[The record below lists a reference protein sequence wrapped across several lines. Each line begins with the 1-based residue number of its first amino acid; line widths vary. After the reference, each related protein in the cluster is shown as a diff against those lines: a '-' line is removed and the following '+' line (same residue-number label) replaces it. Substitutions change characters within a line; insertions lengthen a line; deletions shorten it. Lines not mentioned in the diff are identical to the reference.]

1 MSETRRN
8 PKVATQDDLEEY
20 RAHLEQA
27 QQGKNTGEQSDVAEP
42 TEPEAGTAS
51 DAVDAESQPT
61 NASEVVAPLGYDE
74 AIARRKEI
82 RTYLDPIFAAR
93 AALIE
98 QGDVKQGTFRREWFN
113 AAKPLLD
120 KAGYPVDSTLQHAEF
135 FSIVRELQA
144 EDRALKEQTASERA
158 ARKARAPR
166 ERTAPIK
173 TTKPDRRQAKPLTS
187 KQKRVTQERLDNIE
201 SRTRVWEID
210 SDEADIIARE
220 RFRRAVSRAPGAAVV
235 PQAEAPRTYLETI
248 DTVRDL
254 VTVDGVNGVHIPK
267 GSGRLSGRYMSDY
280 QMNSV
285 VSHAD
290 QIRNG
295 LSERAE
301 ETAFLERAKAFIP
314 ALGAIDSALEAVDM
328 NDDDKVQAVIR
339 RALVASGIYGTDTA
353 RQIGNLS
360 NEELMRLIDFARS
373 ADSQPARAE
382 AQRGNAHPTALPP
395 EAYGPDAGTAS
406 AHPTALPPEAYG
418 PDASEPTA
426 SAHPTALPPEA
437 YGPDTDDLDIFGT
450 AHPTALPPEAYGVET
465 DHDRELDTTIADAR
479 NRYAQLTAKD
489 RISYFGRFL
498 QGDSGLT
505 KLLRRIP
512 GVARI
517 ADSINKHQSR
527 DKDAAQAEY
536 EALVDGISGE
546 ITADTVEQ
554 QLAHRKAWMIN
565 ESLALEQAIAD
576 YTKESSKDA
585 GAFTNWWMSQE
596 GKRFGKAKKAAV
608 IAVGSAATAALAT
621 VFLPSVMFGLATGSL
636 VGGITG
642 GVVAHRVTKRRNNAD
657 VKVGRNA
664 IMSRA
669 DYEAAYS
676 MNQHYDAITQASE
689 EVSAADITTRV
700 EAKSDI
706 EMLRNRKR
714 VGTAKGI
721 GAAAGGLT
729 GLGLGR
735 LHEVWDSHSQA
746 AADAQSALE
755 KADAAREA
763 AEAKAK
769 ALQEQLAQQANGGAE
784 SGAGDFG
791 GSATDTSGATEALRG
806 NSFTVENGSG
816 FVKEWGQWAN
826 LNGHKIDSSTASELH
841 KAVLEKFGPDGVID
855 LKSLPTNAETY
866 IQNGDLRIG
875 APGAAQ
881 WQPGVA
887 DFARDWLKSQGKW

>member
-1 MSETRRN
+1 MSETHRK
-8 PKVATQDDLEEY
+8 PKVATEADLAELKA
-20 RAHLEQA
+20 RLERA
-27 QQGKNTGEQSDVAEP
+27 QQGENTGEQSVVAVP
-42 TEPEAGTAS
+42 TEPEVGTAS

-120 KAGYPVDSTLQHAEF
+120 NAGYPVDNTLRQAEF
-135 FSIVRELQA
+135 FAIVAELQA

-166 ERTAPIK
+166 KPASAARTPRSDQRH
-173 TTKPDRRQAKPLTS
+173 TKPSASGKNYVNQH
-187 KQKRVTQERLDNIE
+187 RLDELE
-201 SRTRVWEID
+201 SRTKVWEID
-210 SDEADIIARE
+210 SDEDDIVAHE
-220 RFRRAVSRAPGAAVV
+220 RARRAAKRAA
-235 PQAEAPRTYLETI
+235 
-248 DTVRDL
+248 TV
-254 VTVDGVNGVHIPK
+254 
-267 GSGRLSGRYMSDY
+267 
-280 QMNSV
+280 
-285 VSHAD
+285 
-290 QIRNG
+290 
-295 LSERAE
+295 
-301 ETAFLERAKAFIP
+301 
-314 ALGAIDSALEAVDM
+314 
-328 NDDDKVQAVIR
+328 
-339 RALVASGIYGTDTA
+339 
-353 RQIGNLS
+353 
-360 NEELMRLIDFARS
+360 
-373 ADSQPARAE
+373 
-382 AQRGNAHPTALPP
+382 
-395 EAYGPDAGTAS
+395 TAS
-406 AHPTALPPEAYG
+406 PITPA
-418 PDASEPTA
+418 ASIPN
-426 SAHPTALPPEA
+426 
-437 YGPDTDDLDIFGT
+437 

-517 ADSINKHQSR
+517 ADKVNTRQSR
-527 DKDAAQAEY
+527 DKNAAQAEY

-554 QLAHRKAWMIN
+554 ELAHRKAWMIN
-565 ESLALEQAIAD
+565 ESLALERAIAD

-608 IAVGSAATAALAT
+608 IAVGGAAAAAVAT
-621 VFLPSVMFGLATGSL
+621 VFLPSMMFGLATGSL

-657 VKVGRNA
+657 IKVGRNA
-664 IMSRA
+664 TMSYA

-735 LHEVWDSHSQA
+735 LHELWDSHSQA

>member
-1 MSETRRN
+1 MSETHRN
-8 PKVATQDDLEEY
+8 PKVATEADLAELKA
-20 RAHLEQA
+20 RLEQA
-27 QQGKNTGEQSDVAEP
+27 QQDAKTSEQPVVA
-42 TEPEAGTAS
+42 EAGTPVA
-51 DAVDAESQPT
+51 
-61 NASEVVAPLGYDE
+61 EVVSSPVDTEPTSTVTPEVVTPLGYDE

-93 AALIE
+93 TALVE
-98 QGDVKQGTFRREWFN
+98 RGDIAQGTFRREWFK

-120 KAGYPVDSTLQHAEF
+120 EAGYPVDSKLRQAEF
-135 FSIVRELQA
+135 FSIVAELQA

-166 ERTAPIK
+166 EQASTVRAPK
-173 TTKPDRRQAKPLTS
+173 SDNRRTKPSVYGKKYVNQH
-187 KQKRVTQERLDNIE
+187 RLDE
-201 SRTRVWEID
+201 LEGRTKVWEID
-210 SDEADIIARE
+210 SDEDDIIAHE
-220 RFRRAVSRAPGAAVV
+220 RARRAVKRAATPTASPVTPAASI
-235 PQAEAPRTYLETI
+235 PSAHPTALPPEA
-248 DTVRDL
+248 
-254 VTVDGVNGVHIPK
+254 
-267 GSGRLSGRYMSDY
+267 
-280 QMNSV
+280 
-285 VSHAD
+285 
-290 QIRNG
+290 
-295 LSERAE
+295 
-301 ETAFLERAKAFIP
+301 
-314 ALGAIDSALEAVDM
+314 
-328 NDDDKVQAVIR
+328 
-339 RALVASGIYGTDTA
+339 YGTDM
-353 RQIGNLS
+353 GEPS
-360 NEELMRLIDFARS
+360 
-373 ADSQPARAE
+373 
-382 AQRGNAHPTALPP
+382 GNAHPTALPP
-395 EAYGPDAGTAS
+395 EAYGTDMGEPS
-406 AHPTALPPEAYG
+406 VNAHPTALPPEAYG
-418 PDASEPTA
+418 TDV
-426 SAHPTALPPEA
+426 
-437 YGPDTDDLDIFGT
+437 DDLDIFGT

-465 DHDRELDTTIADAR
+465 DHDRELDTTVADAR
-479 NRYAQLTAKD
+479 HRYAQLTAKD
-489 RISYFGRFL
+489 RTSYFGRFL

-517 ADSINKHQSR
+517 ADKVNTRQSR
-527 DKDAAQAEY
+527 DKNAAQAEY

-554 QLAHRKAWMIN
+554 ELAHRKAWMIN
-565 ESLALEQAIAD
+565 ESLALERAIAD

-608 IAVGSAATAALAT
+608 IAVGGAAAAAVAT
-621 VFLPSVMFGLATGSL
+621 VFLPSMMFGLATGSL

-657 VKVGRNA
+657 IKVGRNA
-664 IMSRA
+664 TMSYA

-689 EVSAADITTRV
+689 GVSAADITTRV

-714 VGTAKGI
+714 VAAAKGI

-746 AADAQSALE
+746 AADAQTAVE

-769 ALQEQLAQQANGGAE
+769 ALQEQLTQQANGGAE
-784 SGAGDFG
+784 NGAGDFG
-791 GSATDTSGATEALRG
+791 GSTTDTSGATEVLRG

-841 KAVLEKFGPDGVID
+841 QAVLEKFGPDGVID
-855 LKSLPTNAETY
+855 LKTLPTDAETY
-866 IQNGDLRIG
+866 VQNGDLRIG

>member
-27 QQGKNTGEQSDVAEP
+27 QQGKNTGEQSVVAVP
-42 TEPEAGTAS
+42 TEPEVGTAS

-120 KAGYPVDSTLQHAEF
+120 NAGYPVDNTLRQAEF
-135 FSIVRELQA
+135 FAIVAELQA

-166 ERTAPIK
+166 KPASAARTPRSDQRH
-173 TTKPDRRQAKPLTS
+173 TKPSASGKNYVNQH
-187 KQKRVTQERLDNIE
+187 RLDELE
-201 SRTRVWEID
+201 SRTKVWEID
-210 SDEADIIARE
+210 SDEDDIVAHE
-220 RFRRAVSRAPGAAVV
+220 RARRAAKRAATVTASPITPAAS
-235 PQAEAPRTYLETI
+235 
-248 DTVRDL
+248 
-254 VTVDGVNGVHIPK
+254 IP
-267 GSGRLSGRYMSDY
+267 
-280 QMNSV
+280 
-285 VSHAD
+285 
-290 QIRNG
+290 
-295 LSERAE
+295 
-301 ETAFLERAKAFIP
+301 
-314 ALGAIDSALEAVDM
+314 
-328 NDDDKVQAVIR
+328 
-339 RALVASGIYGTDTA
+339 
-353 RQIGNLS
+353 
-360 NEELMRLIDFARS
+360 
-373 ADSQPARAE
+373 
-382 AQRGNAHPTALPP
+382 NAHPTALPP
-395 EAYGPDAGTAS
+395 EAYGTEVPSVS

-418 PDASEPTA
+418 TDADEVSVN
-426 SAHPTALPPEA
+426 AHPTALPPEA
-437 YGPDTDDLDIFGT
+437 YGTDVDDLDIFGT

-517 ADSINKHQSR
+517 ADKVNTRQSR
-527 DKDAAQAEY
+527 DKNAAQAEY

-565 ESLALEQAIAD
+565 ESLALERAIAD

-608 IAVGSAATAALAT
+608 IAVGGAAAAAVAT
-621 VFLPSVMFGLATGSL
+621 VFLPSMMFGLATGSL

-642 GVVAHRVTKRRNNAD
+642 GMVAHRVTKRRNNAD
-657 VKVGRNA
+657 IKVGRNA
-664 IMSRA
+664 TMSYA

-700 EAKSDI
+700 EAKSDS

-735 LHEVWDSHSQA
+735 LHELWDSHSQA

>member
-1 MSETRRN
+1 M
-8 PKVATQDDLEEY
+8 
-20 RAHLEQA
+20 
-27 QQGKNTGEQSDVAEP
+27 
-42 TEPEAGTAS
+42 
-51 DAVDAESQPT
+51 
-61 NASEVVAPLGYDE
+61 
-74 AIARRKEI
+74 
-82 RTYLDPIFAAR
+82 
-93 AALIE
+93 
-98 QGDVKQGTFRREWFN
+98 
-113 AAKPLLD
+113 
-120 KAGYPVDSTLQHAEF
+120 
-135 FSIVRELQA
+135 
-144 EDRALKEQTASERA
+144 
-158 ARKARAPR
+158 
-166 ERTAPIK
+166 
-173 TTKPDRRQAKPLTS
+173 
-187 KQKRVTQERLDNIE
+187 
-201 SRTRVWEID
+201 
-210 SDEADIIARE
+210 
-220 RFRRAVSRAPGAAVV
+220 
-235 PQAEAPRTYLETI
+235 
-248 DTVRDL
+248 
-254 VTVDGVNGVHIPK
+254 
-267 GSGRLSGRYMSDY
+267 
-280 QMNSV
+280 
-285 VSHAD
+285 
-290 QIRNG
+290 
-295 LSERAE
+295 
-301 ETAFLERAKAFIP
+301 
-314 ALGAIDSALEAVDM
+314 
-328 NDDDKVQAVIR
+328 
-339 RALVASGIYGTDTA
+339 
-353 RQIGNLS
+353 
-360 NEELMRLIDFARS
+360 
-373 ADSQPARAE
+373 
-382 AQRGNAHPTALPP
+382 
-395 EAYGPDAGTAS
+395 
-406 AHPTALPPEAYG
+406 
-418 PDASEPTA
+418 
-426 SAHPTALPPEA
+426 
-437 YGPDTDDLDIFGT
+437 
-450 AHPTALPPEAYGVET
+450 
-465 DHDRELDTTIADAR
+465 
-479 NRYAQLTAKD
+479 
-489 RISYFGRFL
+489 
-498 QGDSGLT
+498 
-505 KLLRRIP
+505 
-512 GVARI
+512 ARI
-517 ADSINKHQSR
+517 ADKVNTRQSR
-527 DKDAAQAEY
+527 DKNAAQAEY

-565 ESLALEQAIAD
+565 ESLALERAIAD

-608 IAVGSAATAALAT
+608 IAVGGAAAAAVAT
-621 VFLPSVMFGLATGSL
+621 VFLPSMMFGLATGSL

-657 VKVGRNA
+657 IKVGRNA
-664 IMSRA
+664 TMSYA

>member
-27 QQGKNTGEQSDVAEP
+27 QQGKNTGEQSVVAVP
-42 TEPEAGTAS
+42 TEPEVGTAS

-120 KAGYPVDSTLQHAEF
+120 NAGYPVDNTLRQAEF
-135 FSIVRELQA
+135 FAIVAELQA

-166 ERTAPIK
+166 KPASAARTPRSDQRH
-173 TTKPDRRQAKPLTS
+173 TKPSASGKNYVNQH
-187 KQKRVTQERLDNIE
+187 RLDELE
-201 SRTRVWEID
+201 SRTKVWEID
-210 SDEADIIARE
+210 SDEDDIVAHE
-220 RFRRAVSRAPGAAVV
+220 RARRAAKRAATVTASPITPAAS
-235 PQAEAPRTYLETI
+235 
-248 DTVRDL
+248 
-254 VTVDGVNGVHIPK
+254 IP
-267 GSGRLSGRYMSDY
+267 
-280 QMNSV
+280 
-285 VSHAD
+285 
-290 QIRNG
+290 
-295 LSERAE
+295 
-301 ETAFLERAKAFIP
+301 
-314 ALGAIDSALEAVDM
+314 
-328 NDDDKVQAVIR
+328 
-339 RALVASGIYGTDTA
+339 
-353 RQIGNLS
+353 
-360 NEELMRLIDFARS
+360 
-373 ADSQPARAE
+373 
-382 AQRGNAHPTALPP
+382 NAHPTALPP
-395 EAYGPDAGTAS
+395 EAYGTEVPSVS

-418 PDASEPTA
+418 TDADEVSVN
-426 SAHPTALPPEA
+426 AHPTALPPEA
-437 YGPDTDDLDIFGT
+437 YGTDVDDLDIFGT

-517 ADSINKHQSR
+517 ADKVNTRQSR
-527 DKDAAQAEY
+527 DKNAAQAEY

-565 ESLALEQAIAD
+565 ESLALERAIAD

-608 IAVGSAATAALAT
+608 IAVGGAAAAAVAT
-621 VFLPSVMFGLATGSL
+621 VFLPSMMFGLATGSL

-657 VKVGRNA
+657 IKVGRNA
-664 IMSRA
+664 TMSYA

-735 LHEVWDSHSQA
+735 LHELWDSHSQA

>member
-1 MSETRRN
+1 MSETHRK
-8 PKVATQDDLEEY
+8 PKVATEADLAELKA
-20 RAHLEQA
+20 RLERA
-27 QQGKNTGEQSDVAEP
+27 QQGENTGEQSVVAVP
-42 TEPEAGTAS
+42 TEPEVGTAS

-61 NASEVVAPLGYDE
+61 NASEVVAPLGYDV

-120 KAGYPVDSTLQHAEF
+120 KAGYPVDSTLRQAEF
-135 FSIVRELQA
+135 FAIVAELQA

-166 ERTAPIK
+166 EPASAARTPRSDNRH
-173 TTKPDRRQAKPLTS
+173 TKPSASGKNYVNQH
-187 KQKRVTQERLDNIE
+187 RLDTLE

-210 SDEADIIARE
+210 SDEDDIVAHE
-220 RFRRAVSRAPGAAVV
+220 RARRAAKRAATVTASPITPAAS
-235 PQAEAPRTYLETI
+235 
-248 DTVRDL
+248 
-254 VTVDGVNGVHIPK
+254 IP
-267 GSGRLSGRYMSDY
+267 
-280 QMNSV
+280 
-285 VSHAD
+285 
-290 QIRNG
+290 
-295 LSERAE
+295 
-301 ETAFLERAKAFIP
+301 
-314 ALGAIDSALEAVDM
+314 
-328 NDDDKVQAVIR
+328 
-339 RALVASGIYGTDTA
+339 
-353 RQIGNLS
+353 
-360 NEELMRLIDFARS
+360 
-373 ADSQPARAE
+373 
-382 AQRGNAHPTALPP
+382 NAHPTALPP
-395 EAYGPDAGTAS
+395 EAYGTEVPSVS

-418 PDASEPTA
+418 TDADEVSVN
-426 SAHPTALPPEA
+426 AHPTALPPEA
-437 YGPDTDDLDIFGT
+437 YGADVDDLDIFGT

-536 EALVDGISGE
+536 EALVDGVLDRIVAE
-546 ITADTVEQ
+546 TDDQ
-554 QLAHRKAWMIN
+554 HQKLAHRRAWMIN
-565 ESLALEQAIAD
+565 ESLALEQTIAD

-664 IMSRA
+664 IMSHA

-676 MNQHYDAITQASE
+676 MNDQYDAITQSGDAM
-689 EVSAADITTRV
+689 SAAGMTTLV
-700 EAKSDI
+700 EEKSDS

-735 LHEVWDSHSQA
+735 LHELWDSHSQA

-791 GSATDTSGATEALRG
+791 GNATDTSGATEALRG

-866 IQNGDLRIG
+866 IQNSDLRIG

>member
-27 QQGKNTGEQSDVAEP
+27 QQGKNTGEQSVVAVP
-42 TEPEAGTAS
+42 TEPEVGTAS

-120 KAGYPVDSTLQHAEF
+120 NAGYPVDNTLRQAEF
-135 FSIVRELQA
+135 FAIVAELQA

-166 ERTAPIK
+166 KPASAARTPRSDQRH
-173 TTKPDRRQAKPLTS
+173 TKPSASGKNYVNQH
-187 KQKRVTQERLDNIE
+187 RLDELE
-201 SRTRVWEID
+201 SRTKVWEID
-210 SDEADIIARE
+210 SDEDDIVAHE
-220 RFRRAVSRAPGAAVV
+220 RARRAAKRAA
-235 PQAEAPRTYLETI
+235 
-248 DTVRDL
+248 TV
-254 VTVDGVNGVHIPK
+254 
-267 GSGRLSGRYMSDY
+267 
-280 QMNSV
+280 
-285 VSHAD
+285 
-290 QIRNG
+290 
-295 LSERAE
+295 
-301 ETAFLERAKAFIP
+301 
-314 ALGAIDSALEAVDM
+314 
-328 NDDDKVQAVIR
+328 
-339 RALVASGIYGTDTA
+339 
-353 RQIGNLS
+353 
-360 NEELMRLIDFARS
+360 
-373 ADSQPARAE
+373 
-382 AQRGNAHPTALPP
+382 
-395 EAYGPDAGTAS
+395 TAS
-406 AHPTALPPEAYG
+406 PITPA
-418 PDASEPTA
+418 ASIPN
-426 SAHPTALPPEA
+426 
-437 YGPDTDDLDIFGT
+437 

-517 ADSINKHQSR
+517 ADKVNTRQSR
-527 DKDAAQAEY
+527 DKNAAQAEY

-554 QLAHRKAWMIN
+554 ELAHRKAWMIN
-565 ESLALEQAIAD
+565 ESLALERAIAD

-608 IAVGSAATAALAT
+608 IAVGGAAAAAVAT
-621 VFLPSVMFGLATGSL
+621 VFLPSMMFGLATGSL

-657 VKVGRNA
+657 IKVGRNA
-664 IMSRA
+664 TMSYA

-700 EAKSDI
+700 EAKSDS

-735 LHEVWDSHSQA
+735 LHELWDSHSQA